1 MNKTARCALFLRS
14 SLNETAPM
22 QNVED
27 NQRELTAAPKRRR
40 KRPSVAIGF
49 WIIKKVEKL
58 LMRYSRTPDVPVLK
72 KADFDWTRQLEA
84 DWETIR
90 AELDRILHES
100 DKLPNFQDI
109 SRDQINITQDDR
121 WKTFFLYGYGYKM
134 QDNCDACPE
143 TTRIVESIPG
153 MMTAFFSILAPGKFI
168 PPHRGPYK
176 GLLRCHLA
184 LVVPEPREQCWI
196 QVGDVVSHWEEGRC
210 IVFDDT
216 YVHKVE
222 NNTDGRRVVLFLD
235 IVRPTRFPGSLLNR
249 IVLRLIRWSPFV
261 QDAIKNQKAWE
272 YRIGTGP
279 DSPAD

>member
-1 MNKTARCALFLRS
+1 
-14 SLNETAPM
+14 M
-22 QNVED
+22 QDIEH
-27 NQRELTAAPKRRR
+27 NQREVAATHKRRP

-49 WIIKKVEKL
+49 WIVKQIEKVL
-58 LMRYSRTPDVPVLK
+58 VRYSTVADTPVYDS
-72 KADFDWTRQLEA
+72 AEFAWTKTLETNWPA
-84 DWETIR
+84 IR
-90 AELDRILHES
+90 AELDKVLSERGR
-100 DKLPNFQDI
+100 LPNFQDI

-134 QDNCDACPE
+134 RENCDICPE

-153 MMTAFFSILAPGKFI
+153 MMTAFFSILSPGKFI

-184 LVVPEPREQCWI
+184 LVVPEPRERCWI
-196 QVGDVVSHWEEGRC
+196 QVGDVVSRWEEGRC

-222 NNTDGRRVVLFLD
+222 NNTDGMRVVLFLD

-249 IVLRLIRWSPFV
+249 IVIRLIRWSPFV
-261 QDAIKNQKAWE
+261 QDAIRNQKAWE

-279 DSPAD
+279 ENPQA